1 LLGIKDERILDK
13 LSEMMYHTSIMS
25 EADGFSPEFVEQNGG
40 GFRCMVRSALGRLG
54 AGSEVSVGSE
64 IELYAGDIV
73 PADEVITGELVEGEV
88 VRLPKTARL
97 PEKFIEK
104 DTLGQMEV
112 GKEAYTVPWAMA
124 VTQEGFCFLN
134 GSYTFQRETG
144 GTVQM
149 KVEHTKDGY
158 VVHGPRGY
166 KYNPVK
172 QIPWVGAEGEDLLP
186 VHKVREG
193 RTSY

>member
-1 LLGIKDERILDK
+1 
-13 LSEMMYHTSIMS
+13 MS
-25 EADGFSPEFVEQNGG
+25 ETDGFSAEFVEQNGG
-40 GFRCMVRSALGRLG
+40 GIRRMIRSALGRLG
-54 AGSEVSVGSE
+54 AGGEVSVGSE
-64 IELYAGDIV
+64 VELYRVGIT
-73 PADEVITGELVEGEV
+73 PADEIITGEIIEGEV
-88 VRLPKTARL
+88 AMLPKTARL
-97 PEKFIEK
+97 PERFIEK
-104 DTLGQMEV
+104 DTLAQMEV

-158 VVHGPRGY
+158 VVHVPRGY
-166 KYNPVK
+166 KYQPVR
-172 QIPWVGAEGEDLLP
+172 QIPWVGAGTEDLLP
-186 VHKVREG
+186 VHKVKEG

>member
-1 LLGIKDERILDK
+1 
-13 LSEMMYHTSIMS
+13 MS
-25 EADGFSPEFVEQNGG
+25 ETDGFNPGIVEQNGG
-40 GFRCMVRSALGRLG
+40 GFRHMIRSALGRLG
-54 AGSEVSVGSE
+54 AGNEVSVGTE
-64 IELYAGDIV
+64 VELYTGGIEPV
-73 PADEVITGELVEGEV
+73 GEVIEGEIVEGEV

-124 VTQEGFCFLN
+124 VTKEGFCFLN
-134 GSYTFQRETG
+134 GSYTFHRETG

-158 VVHGPRGY
+158 VVHVPRGY
-166 KYNPVK
+166 KYQPVRE
-172 QIPWVGAEGEDLLP
+172 IPWVGADNEDLLP
-186 VHKVREG
+186 VHKVKEG
-193 RTSY
+193 CTSY

>member
-1 LLGIKDERILDK
+1 
-13 LSEMMYHTSIMS
+13 MMYDRRIMS
-25 EADGFSPEFVEQNGG
+25 EADGFSPEFLEQSGG
-40 GFRCMVRSALGRLG
+40 GFRHMIRSALGRLG
-54 AGSEVSVGSE
+54 AGSEVSVGAE
-64 IELYAGDIV
+64 VEHYRGDINT
-73 PADEVITGELVEGEV
+73 ADEVITGEIVEGEV
-88 VRLPKTARL
+88 ARLPRTARL

-104 DTLGQMEV
+104 NTLGQMEV

-149 KVEHTKDGY
+149 KVELTKDGY
-158 VVHGPRGY
+158 VVHVPRGY

-186 VHKVREG
+186 VHKVKEG

>member
-1 LLGIKDERILDK
+1 
-13 LSEMMYHTSIMS
+13 MS
-25 EADGFSPEFVEQNGG
+25 ETDGFSPEFVGQNGG
-40 GFRCMVRSALGRLG
+40 GFRRMVRSALGRLG

-64 IELYAGDIV
+64 VELFTGDIAPV
-73 PADEVITGELVEGEV
+73 GEV
-88 VRLPKTARL
+88 VTGEIVDGEVARLPKTARL

-124 VTQEGFCFLN
+124 VTKEGFCFLN
-134 GSYTFQRETG
+134 GGYTFHRDTG

-149 KVEHTKDGY
+149 KVERTKDGY
-158 VVHGPRGY
+158 VVHVPRGY
-166 KYNPVK
+166 KYQPAK
-172 QIPWVGAEGEDLLP
+172 QIPWVGAENEDLLP
-186 VHKVREG
+186 VHKVKES

>member
-1 LLGIKDERILDK
+1 
-13 LSEMMYHTSIMS
+13 MS
-25 EADGFSPEFVEQNGG
+25 EIDGFSPDVVEQNSG
-40 GFRCMVRSALGRLG
+40 GFRGLVRSALGRLG
-54 AGSEVSVGSE
+54 AGSSVSVGSE
-64 IELYAGDIV
+64 VELYSGDLV
-73 PADEVITGELVEGEV
+73 PNDGEVVMGEIVEGEV
-88 VRLPKTARL
+88 ARLPRTARL

-134 GSYTFQRETG
+134 GSYTFQRDTG

-149 KVEHTKDGY
+149 KVERTKDGY
-158 VVHGPRGY
+158 VVHVPRGY

-186 VHKVREG
+186 VHKVKEG